1 MKNKAIYLLFLI
13 ISLGCSHRFSKP
25 LSELKS
31 TPQLEKVT
39 KSRAMGKTRAIF
51 HLIAPP
57 KVELFLMQEGQN
69 KEESITIDKT
79 LSQMEMP
86 HGYWEIVGFKLDHK
100 MYRLYKLKKKFIF
113 HLKKDKVSYVGSYI
127 LDCSY
132 NKKNY
137 FSDLKKMNFFNIYYF
152 SSDNSLCE
160 MVVGSDYKRINKVWK
175 SLKSDNKSLQLG
187 F

>member
-1 MKNKAIYLLFLI
+1 
-13 ISLGCSHRFSKP
+13 
-25 LSELKS
+25 
-31 TPQLEKVT
+31 
-39 KSRAMGKTRAIF
+39 MGKTKAIF
-51 HLIAPP
+51 HLIAPQE
-57 KVELFLMQEGQN
+57 VELFLMQEGSN

-100 MYRLYKLKKKFIF
+100 IYRLNKLKKKFIF
-113 HLKKDKVSYVGSYI
+113 HLKKDKISYVGSYI
-127 LDCSY
+127 LDCSFD
-132 NKKNY
+132 KKNY
-137 FSDLKKMNFFNIYYF
+137 FSDLKKMNFFNIYYY

-160 MVVGSDYKRINKVWK
+160 MVVGSDYKRVNKVWK